1 MHFAVWDISL
11 SSFVFTIA
19 PFLVNRKEPM
29 HTPNALPQNLLLFP
43 LLQCKLCCDTLAKG
57 IIVSSNT
64 FHSTCHPAEKYISKY
79 VLPLCTR
86 KRKTDGLFFIILQLS
101 NCVRGSEDNMQSVLF
116 LFKNFTLDSF
126 HNKILQL
133 SQSNISYQKS

>member
-1 MHFAVWDISL
+1 MHFAMWDISL

-19 PFLVNRKEPM
+19 FFLVNRKEPM
-29 HTPNALPQNLLLFP
+29 HTPNTLTQNLLLFP
-43 LLQCKLCCDTLAKG
+43 LLQCKLSRDTLEKG
-57 IIVSSNT
+57 IIVSSHS
-64 FHSTCHPAEKYISKY
+64 FHSICHSAEKYISKY

-101 NCVRGSEDNMQSVLF
+101 NRVRGSEDNMQSVLF

-126 HNKILQL
+126 HNKMIQL
-133 SQSNISYQKS
+133 